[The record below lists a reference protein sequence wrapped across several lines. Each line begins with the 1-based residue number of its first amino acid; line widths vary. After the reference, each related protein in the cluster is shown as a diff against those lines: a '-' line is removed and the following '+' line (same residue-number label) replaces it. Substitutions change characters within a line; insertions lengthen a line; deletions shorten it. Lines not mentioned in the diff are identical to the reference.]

1 MRRVLSVGLKYTG
14 EPIDGTVIDNLGL
27 CRPEVSES
35 RAAFPL
41 YEYDVIVINPE
52 SYSHFLFGKP
62 SKFSSSDTEL
72 YDLKKSNGKY
82 DLDSAFDFTDR
93 SKELDAAIKKGATV
107 VWCLTS
113 DERTNFFGYRTR
125 HLGYLSERAQEF
137 IKKSDLTV
145 KKGRSFTI
153 LDEDNPFNKYITV
166 LSKTGWRECLADPSD
181 GYDSVVDTPESYS
194 LAGRLSLGKRSAW
207 LVTSPRTQDAANQ
220 LIRDCLSV
228 SEPGSKRQSYH
239 SIFMSH
245 TFADKTF
252 VRKLRKDLMEHGVGR
267 VWVDEAEI
275 EIGDSLISKIEEG
288 MKETRYIGVILSKAA
303 VGAPW
308 VKKELDVAMTNE
320 IAGGKPI
327 VLPLLYEKCDIPAF
341 LTGKLYADFT
351 TPEKYE
357 ESLEKLLRRLRIR

>member
-1 MRRVLSVGLKYTG
+1 
-14 EPIDGTVIDNLGL
+14 
-27 CRPEVSES
+27 
-35 RAAFPL
+35 
-41 YEYDVIVINPE
+41 
-52 SYSHFLFGKP
+52 
-62 SKFSSSDTEL
+62 
-72 YDLKKSNGKY
+72 
-82 DLDSAFDFTDR
+82 
-93 SKELDAAIKKGATV
+93 
-107 VWCLTS
+107 
-113 DERTNFFGYRTR
+113 
-125 HLGYLSERAQEF
+125 
-137 IKKSDLTV
+137 
-145 KKGRSFTI
+145 
-153 LDEDNPFNKYITV
+153 
-166 LSKTGWRECLADPSD
+166 
-181 GYDSVVDTPESYS
+181 
-194 LAGRLSLGKRSAW
+194 
-207 LVTSPRTQDAANQ
+207 
-220 LIRDCLSV
+220 
-228 SEPGSKRQSYH
+228 
-239 SIFMSH
+239 MSH

-308 VKKELDVAMTNE
+308 VKKELDVAMTKE